1 MTTLAIWT
9 GTCDTC
15 RYGHHYNQWFTLC
28 YGHDDLVIRDCDS
41 LACELFEERGR

>member
-1 MTTLAIWT
+1 MTTLSAWA

-15 RYGHHYNQWFTLC
+15 HGHHYNQWLTLC
-28 YGHDDLVIRDCDS
+28 YGHDDLEIRDRGS